1 MLVIENRVITTS
13 GAGRGERALAYPRGA
28 DERNEEKSQRERYF
42 KHTFG
47 VLLGLHPPLCSHAV
61 ASAGQ
66 PSSECVS
73 HSIRGWEAARFSAL
87 VSDILHLPR
96 EAGQP
101 CHSNVKH
108 MWNRPGAEQTNTH
121 THTHKTEDGTGG
133 SQNNTDLYVS
143 EQTPG
148 ETTAS
153 LRQDNDL
160 ITRSHVYTKFS
171 ISLKSL

>member
-1 MLVIENRVITTS
+1 MCAVALKNMS
-13 GAGRGERALAYPRGA
+13 GYVHIWEKAKGE
-28 DERNEEKSQRERYF
+28 EREWYF
-42 KHTFG
+42 KHTIG

-73 HSIRGWEAARFSAL
+73 HSIRCWEAARFLTL

-108 MWNRPGAEQTNTH
+108 MWSRPENGRPKTH
-121 THTHKTEDGTGG
+121 THTHKRQRTEQQA
-133 SQNNTDLYVS
+133 SR
-143 EQTPG
+143 
-148 ETTAS
+148 TTLVYPS
-153 LRQDNDL
+153 VRQDKQHRNYAPHHL
-160 ITRSHVYTKFS
+160 LS
-171 ISLKSL
+171 